1 MRVIGAWI
9 GGFAGVV
16 ALLATSGCGGEDMVS
31 CGPGT
36 VRVGDTCVSDG
47 DDGTGGTVMADA
59 GPTGGGS
66 TPGGGTSDG
75 TGGGGGGDGTTT
87 ADAGFGTTPPGDD
100 GDYDGPPG
108 CDEATGECAE
118 WDTALLDGLRSR
130 QMAAGCTE
138 ELVPLDG
145 VDVVA
150 QRHAEYQ
157 ASVDRLDPSS
167 PDGNL
172 FEQIADEGVR
182 FMDGAAMFS
191 VTRSGAEDVLTRW
204 DANPD
209 VAPLMTR
216 CGYATGV
223 GVSTGASGATYV
235 TVLMVNEI

>member
-9 GGFAGVV
+9 AGFAGVV

-31 CGPGT
+31 CGEGT

-47 DDGTGGTVMADA
+47 EDGTGGTVMADA
-59 GPTGGGS
+59 GPAGGGGGAADDGTS
-66 TPGGGTSDG
+66 GGT
-75 TGGGGGGDGTTT
+75 GGGGGDGTTT
-87 ADAGFGTTPPGDD
+87 ADAGFGTTPPGGD

-108 CDEATGECAE
+108 CDDTTDECAE
-118 WDTALLDGLRSR
+118 WDAALLDGLRSR
-130 QMAAGCTE
+130 QMAAGCSE
-138 ELVPLDG
+138 ELVPHDG

-172 FEQIADEGVR
+172 FDQVADEGVR
-182 FMDGAAMFS
+182 FMDAAAMFS

-204 DANPD
+204 ERNPD
-209 VAPLMTR
+209 VAPLLTR

-223 GVSTGASGATYV
+223 GVSTSDSGATFV
-235 TVLMVNEI
+235 SVLMVNEI